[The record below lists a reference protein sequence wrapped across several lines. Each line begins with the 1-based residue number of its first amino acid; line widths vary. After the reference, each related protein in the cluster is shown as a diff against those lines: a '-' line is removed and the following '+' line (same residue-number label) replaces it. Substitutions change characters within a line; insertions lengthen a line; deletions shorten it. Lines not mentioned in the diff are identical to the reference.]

1 MSQLTRYIILPVL
14 LITIFAICLVEG
26 FYYWGEKYFGLH
38 ETSGSAVSSR
48 SVPVSDGLA
57 VTKDTKKP
65 IDFSVIVKRNLFA
78 ADKIASKDDKQTD
91 PLSNLQKSSLDVVLM
106 GTVSGREE
114 EERAIIYDKKEK
126 KQDLYQVGDYIQQ
139 AIIKQ
144 IMRGKVILNFNGRDE
159 MLDIS
164 EARNVKV
171 PRVAKAAPVVQTKK
185 VVGRPVGQSG
195 GSTGTNLNNTSGAVG
210 APAGAQSRNPKQLR
224 SYRGGVIVKDKTAAP
239 QQ

>member
-14 LITIFAICLVEG
+14 LITIVAICLVEG

-38 ETSGSAVSSR
+38 ETSRSMVSTRPAAESE
-48 SVPVSDGLA
+48 GMA

-65 IDFSVIVKRNLFA
+65 IDFNVIVKRNLFA
-78 ADKIASKDDKQTD
+78 ADKISGKNEQQTD

-171 PRVAKAAPVVQTKK
+171 PQVAKAAPVVQTKK

-195 GSTGTNLNNTSGAVG
+195 GNTGTNLNNASTPAA
-210 APAGAQSRNPKQLR
+210 APAGVQSRNPKQLR
-224 SYRGGVIVKDKTAAP
+224 SYRGGVIVKDKTVAP